1 MRFIHSFEKWF
12 FVVAMMALTACNS
25 LLDWEDPRPCGNGQV
40 ASDEECDDGNVQD
53 GDGCSARCEIEYAP
67 TKKVDVLLVV
77 DYSQDMAKFHDSLV
91 ERIPDLLSTLK
102 IVRGGFPD
110 LHIGVTSMDVGA
122 MGNLAPGCTE
132 NGDDGRL
139 QKPDCPNLPDHH
151 YIVDIAPLGCDI
163 AQAQRPGEELQCTGH
178 SCSDANCSTV
188 TQPGLGIEPP
198 DLKLVT
204 DGQGCPRCRNYVV
217 NDIQGVLSCLLN
229 RTTLACGWEQ
239 PLEAMM
245 RALTKSLPTHPENFN
260 FRRPDAH
267 LVVIFLTAE
276 DDCTSATPELYNP
289 GATSLGD
296 YTGVRCWR
304 WGVRCDQ
311 AWTLDSSQNLVENYS
326 GCRPR
331 TESEGG
337 KLRDVSRYVNELRQ
351 VVTSGDKRY
360 FIQTIA
366 FAGPHETNLRVEYR
380 NDRWEVVQIEGTDV
394 IPNLRLFDFTWR
406 MSLLASDMQWCF
418 FSLLSESWDAPLTHL
433 GQRLRAVIERSM
445 PAK

>member
-12 FVVAMMALTACNS
+12 LVVGMMALTACNS

-53 GDGCSARCEIEYAP
+53 GDGCSSRCEIEYEP

-77 DYSQDMAKFHDSLV
+77 DYSQDMVEYQGSLM
-91 ERIPDLLSTLK
+91 ERVPDLMSWLK
-102 IVRGGFPD
+102 IVRGGLPD

-139 QKPDCPNLPDHH
+139 QKPDCPNLPNHH
-151 YIVDIAPLGCDI
+151 YIVDIAPAGCDI
-163 AQAQRPGEELQCTGH
+163 VQVQRPGEELQCTGH
-178 SCSDANCSTV
+178 TCTDANCRPT
-188 TQPGLGIEPP
+188 PENGLGIEPP
-198 DLKLVT
+198 ELQLVT

-217 NDIQGVLSCLLN
+217 DDIQGVLSCLMD
-229 RTTLACGWEQ
+229 RTDVACGWEQ

-245 RALTKSLPTHPENFN
+245 RALTKGPPSHPENFN

-267 LVVIFLTAE
+267 LVVLFLTSE
-276 DDCTSATPELYNP
+276 DDCSAATPDLFNP
-289 GATSLGD
+289 SAESLGA
-296 YTGVRCWR
+296 YTGFRCWR

-311 AWTLDSSQNLVENYS
+311 AWTLDPQNLIESYS
-326 GCRPR
+326 GCRLR
-331 TESEGG
+331 TESDGG
-337 KLRDVSRYVNELRQ
+337 KLRDINRYVNELRSL
-351 VVTSGDKRY
+351 VNTNDKRY
-360 FIQTIA
+360 FIQTITL
-366 FAGPHETNLRVEYR
+366 AGPHLTDLQIEYQGG
-380 NDRWEVVQIEGTDV
+380 RWEVSRIDGTTV
-394 IPNLRLFDFTWR
+394 FPNLRLFDFTWR
-406 MSLLASDMQWCF
+406 MSQLAADMQWCF
-418 FSLLSESWDAPLTHL
+418 FSLLSDSWEAPLTHL